1 MKSLPVLLALA
12 AAPLFGA
19 APVLPEF
26 NSKTIAPP
34 PLSLGEVG
42 KPAAKSPSFS
52 TTPPAFDEL
61 ARDGF
66 LSPRKRPE
74 IPRTP
79 TSPRFAPKS
88 GPWNMPVLVPD
99 PDIDHKIVLKEPDSR
114 VDFKLLIQPLAADPS
129 PVK

>member
-19 APVLPEF
+19 DTTLPEF
-26 NSKTIAPP
+26 NGKIDHP

-42 KPAAKSPSFS
+42 KPVAKSPSFS
-52 TTPPAFDEL
+52 GALPTFDEL

-74 IPRTP
+74 LPRTP
-79 TSPRFAPKS
+79 PRFTAKS
-88 GPWNMPVLVPD
+88 GPGNMPVLIPSSE
-99 PDIDHKIVLKEPDSR
+99 IDHKIALKEPDPR
-114 VDFKLLIQPLAADPS
+114 VDFKMLIQPPAGDPS
-129 PVK
+129 PTK

>member
-1 MKSLPVLLALA
+1 MKSLPFLLALA

-19 APVLPEF
+19 DATLPEF
-26 NSKTIAPP
+26 NAKIEQP

-42 KPAAKSPSFS
+42 KPAAKPH
-52 TTPPAFDEL
+52 AFFNTLPTLDEL

-79 TSPRFAPKS
+79 APRRFTQES
-88 GPWNMPVLVPD
+88 GAGNMPVLVPN
-99 PDIDHKIVLKEPDSR
+99 PDIDHKIVLKEPDPR
-114 VDFKLLIQPLAADPS
+114 VDFKMLIQPPAADPS
-129 PVK
+129 PAK